1 MLVPHGKRCQLS
13 VLVNGVVV
21 IGQAS
26 SSEID
31 DIGTDH
37 KQTSQLTRASFNPT
51 RICVYKG
58 VSDASL
64 ELYRA
69 PLKKHRSLSKQAR
82 SRQFHKLGPRSY
94 NSAT

>member
-31 DIGTDH
+31 GIGTDN
-37 KQTSQLTRASFNPT
+37 KQTSQLTRASFSE
-51 RICVYKG
+51 G
-58 VSDASL
+58 VSDAPL
-64 ELYRA
+64 EIYQA
-69 PLKKHRSLSKQAR
+69 PKKIALFA
-82 SRQFHKLGPRSY
+82 G
-94 NSAT
+94 